1 MFQIPA
7 LALSV
12 TLAVAYA
19 ALFYLWRGHGLRHML
34 FYCLASIL
42 GFALG
47 QAVGV
52 WLHVIPL
59 TLGQVHIVEASL
71 GSFLLLL
78 AANWLMPR
86 SKKP

>member
-7 LALSV
+7 LALST

-19 ALFYLWRGHGLRHML
+19 MLFYLWRGHGLGHML
-34 FYCLASIL
+34 FFCLASIL

-47 QAVGV
+47 QAVGA

-71 GSFLLLL
+71 GSLLLLL
-78 AANWLMPR
+78 AASWLLPR
-86 SKKP
+86 SKQP